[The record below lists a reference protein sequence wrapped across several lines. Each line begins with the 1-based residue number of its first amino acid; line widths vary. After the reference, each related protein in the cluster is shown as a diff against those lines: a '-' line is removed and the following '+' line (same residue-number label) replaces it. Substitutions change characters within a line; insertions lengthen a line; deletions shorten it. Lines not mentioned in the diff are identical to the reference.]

1 MENASKALLIAGG
14 ILIALLIIALL
25 VYSFGSM
32 SGYFSSEETKEE
44 AEQLE
49 AFNRQYEAY
58 QRKLLRGTDVVS
70 VINKVLDNNDKYG
83 PNGYNEPNY
92 IIEVKIEINET
103 VGNLV
108 AGNTYS
114 IAEYI
119 RMKQDKSNFD
129 DFKRKIFDCKEI
141 KYSSTTGRVNYIS
154 FTERKVTYGEGL

>member
-49 AFNRQYEAY
+49 AFNKQYEAY

-70 VINKVLDNNDKYG
+70 VINKVLDNNKKYKDT
-83 PNGYNEPNY
+83 EPNY
-92 IIEVKIEINET
+92 IMEVQIEINET

-119 RMKQDKSNFD
+119 QMKQDKSNFD

-141 KYSSTTGRVNYIS
+141 KYHSTTGRVNYIS
-154 FTERKVTYGEGL
+154 FTERKVNYGEGL